1 MLSLKEITKNYV
13 VGDTTVKALKGV
25 SIDFRENEFVSILGQ
40 SGCGKTTLL
49 NIIGGLDRYTDGDLN
64 INGRSTKDFKDA
76 DWDSYRNHSIG
87 FVFQSYNLIPHQ
99 TVLANVELAL
109 TLSGVPKAE
118 RRKRAIDALTQVGLG
133 DQLSKKPN
141 QMSGGQM
148 QRVAIARALVNDPD
162 ILLADEPTGALD
174 TETSVQIM
182 EILKNISK
190 DKLIIMVTHNPELAE
205 KYSSRIIRL
214 LDGKVTDDS
223 DPYNANTVNVEKS
236 AAEKKKERKKLKTS
250 MSFLTAL
257 SLSRNNLMTKKART
271 LLTSFAGSIGI
282 IGIALILSISNGV
295 QVYIDQVQSDTLSTY
310 PLTIEQTTA
319 SIGEIMNMMAEDREA
334 SREHDMDK
342 VYSQN
347 QMSRMINTLMQETKV
362 NNLEKFKSF
371 LDENKEIKTLTS
383 DIKYGYATTLNVFKA
398 DTSDGAYQVNPSQV
412 LMDMGYLS
420 ETQMM
425 GMSMG
430 GSMGGMDVWT
440 EMIDNDD
447 LLKSQYDIIA
457 GRMPEKYS
465 ETVLIVDKHNEIN
478 DYILYSLGL
487 LDPTELNGIVK
498 RAITGEE
505 VKLSNEQHSY
515 TYDELLDLKFK
526 VVPTTDFYRK
536 KDGVW
541 EDMKDDYDYM
551 VDVVDKGLEVSV
563 VGILRPNDDAAATS
577 INGGIAYKHELME
590 YLVNEVKDS
599 DIVREQQENPDIDVF
614 SGLKFKGEKD
624 EETEQPK
631 DAEKEEPQKEEE
643 PTAEETAAQ
652 SAPAAGMPELSDEQT
667 AALMAGEKPD
677 GMSDEEFAAMMSQM
691 PAEMPELSD
700 EQTAALMA
708 GEKPDGMSDE
718 EFAAMMSQMPAEMPE
733 LSDEQLAA
741 LMAGQLPE
749 GMTEEEAAAYMAQGG
764 NKEQMQDLTNM
775 GMNAMGGLDMGSL
788 MSGNGDFMGG
798 LTDAQKEFLASL
810 TDEQLAMMQGMI
822 TETTQQNLDQL
833 ANSGK
838 FSNTTYDANM
848 VVLGYATLE
857 NPNSINIYPKDFASK
872 ERIIELINE
881 YNDNAEEADEIEYTD
896 IVGVMM
902 SSVTSIINAISYVL
916 IAFVAISLVV
926 SSIMIGIITY
936 ISVLERTKEIGILR
950 SIGASKRD
958 ISRVFNAETVIV
970 GAVAGLLGVGISYL
984 LTIPINAIIAHLT
997 TVPMRAA
1004 IPYAAAG
1011 ILVLISILLTLVAGL
1026 FPSRI
1031 AAKKDP
1037 VIALRTE

>member
-64 INGRSTKDFKDA
+64 INGKSTKDFKDA

-223 DPYNANTVNVEKS
+223 DPYNANAVNEEKS

-250 MSFLTAL
+250 MNFLTAL

-319 SIGEIMNMMAEDREA
+319 SVGEIMSMMAEDRAA
-334 SREHDMDK
+334 SHEHDMDK

-347 QMSRMINTLMQETKV
+347 QMARMINTLMQESKV
-362 NNLEKFKSF
+362 NNLEKFKTF

-398 DTSDGAYQVNPSQV
+398 DTSEGAYQVNPSQV
-412 LMDMGYLS
+412 LKDMGYLS

-425 GMSMG
+425 SMSMSS
-430 GSMGGMDVWT
+430 SMGGMDVWT
-440 EMIDNDD
+440 EMIDNDE

-487 LDPTELNGIVK
+487 LDPSEINGIVRK
-498 RAITGEE
+498 AVTGEE
-505 VKLSNEQHSY
+505 VKLNNEQRSY

-599 DIVREQQENPDIDVF
+599 EIVKEQQENPDIDVF
-614 SGLKFKGEKD
+614 SGLKFKGEND
-624 EETEQPK
+624 EENEQPK
-631 DAEKEEPQKEEE
+631 DAETEEPQKEEE
-643 PTAEETAAQ
+643 PTAEETVTQ
-652 SAPAAGMPELSDEQT
+652 SAPAAGMPELSDEQL
-667 AALMAGEKPD
+667 AALMAGEKPE
-677 GMSDEEFAAMMSQM
+677 GMSDEEFTAMMAQM
-691 PAEMPELSD
+691 SAEAPV
-700 EQTAALMA
+700 
-708 GEKPDGMSDE
+708 
-718 EFAAMMSQMPAEMPE
+718 AEMPE

-764 NKEQMQDLTNM
+764 NKEQMQELTDM

-788 MSGNGDFMGG
+788 MSGSGDFMGG

-810 TDEQLAMMQGMI
+810 SDEQLAMMQGMI

-838 FSNTTYDANM
+838 FSNTTYDSNM

-857 NPNSINIYPKDFASK
+857 NPSSINIYPKDFASK
-872 ERIIELINE
+872 ERIIKLIDE

>member
-1 MLSLKEITKNYV
+1 MLSLKDITKDYV

-25 SIDFRENEFVSILGQ
+25 SIDFRKSEFVSVLGQ

-49 NIIGGLDRYTDGDLN
+49 NIIGGLDRYTSGDLN
-64 INGRSTKDFKDA
+64 IGGKSTVDFKDA

-118 RRKRAIDALTQVGLG
+118 RRKRAAEALEQVGLG
-133 DQLSKKPN
+133 DQLNKKPN

-182 EILKNISK
+182 EILKKISR

-205 KYSSRIIRL
+205 KYSSRIIKL
-214 LDGKVTDDS
+214 LDGRVIDDS
-223 DPYNANTVNVEKS
+223 DPYKADVKKEEKTK
-236 AAEKKKERKKLKTS
+236 AEKKAERKKNKTS
-250 MSFLTAL
+250 MSFTTAL
-257 SLSRNNLMTKKART
+257 GLSRNNLMTKKART

-282 IGIALILSISNGV
+282 IGIALILAVSNGV

-310 PLTIEQTTA
+310 PLTIEQSTA
-319 SIGEIMNMMAEDREA
+319 SIGEIMSMMAEDREA
-334 SREHDMDK
+334 SRDHDMDK

-347 QMSRMINTLMQETKV
+347 QMARMINTLMQETKV
-362 NNLEKFKSF
+362 NNLEKFKTF
-371 LDENKEIKTLTS
+371 LDENKEMHKLTS
-383 DIKYGYATTLNVFKA
+383 DIKYSYATQLNVFKA

-412 LMDMGYLS
+412 LLDMGYIS

-425 GMSMG
+425 GMSVG
-430 GSMGGMDVWT
+430 GSMGMGMGTDVWN

-447 LLKSQYDIIA
+447 IIAAQYDVVA

-465 ETVLIVDKHNEIN
+465 ETVLIIDKHNELN

-487 LDPTELNGIVK
+487 LDSTELKGIVR

-505 VKLSNEQHSY
+505 VKLKNEQHSY

-541 EDMKDDYDYM
+541 EDMSDDTDYM
-551 VDVVDKGLEVSV
+551 VDVVDKGLEVTV
-563 VGILRPNDDAAATS
+563 VGILRPNDKAAAS
-577 INGGIAYKHELME
+577 SLNGGIAYKHELME
-590 YLVNEVKDS
+590 YLVNEVKNS
-599 DIVREQQENPDIDVF
+599 KIIKEQQEHPDIDVF
-614 SGLKFKGEKD
+614 TGLRFKPEDGEED
-624 EETEQPK
+624 ITEDETEPTPEETSAETKPTDMLGNAAELTEEQMAAIMSGEMPADMSKEDMAAPVK
-631 DAEKEEPQKEEE
+631 D
-643 PTAEETAAQ
+643 TAEN
-652 SAPAAGMPELSDEQT
+652 
-667 AALMAGEKPD
+667 AGEKV
-677 GMSDEEFAAMMSQM
+677 EEAAAS
-691 PAEMPELSD
+691 LTD
-700 EQTAALMA
+700 EQM
-708 GEKPDGMSDE
+708 
-718 EFAAMMSQMPAEMPE
+718 
-733 LSDEQLAA
+733 AA

-749 GMTEEEAAAYMAQGG
+749 GMTEEQAAALMAQGG
-764 NKEQMQDLTNM
+764 STEQMEKLTGM
-775 GMNAMGGLDMGSL
+775 GMDAMSSIDIGSM
-788 MSGNGDFMGG
+788 MSGSGEAMFG
-798 LTDAQKEFLASL
+798 LSDQQKEFLASL
-810 TDEQLAMMQGMI
+810 SDEQIEMMQQMI
-822 TETTQQNLDQL
+822 TESTEENLDVL
-833 ANSGK
+833 SSSGK
-838 FSNTTYDANM
+838 YSKTTYDSNM

-857 NPNSINIYPKDFASK
+857 NPSSINIYPKDFASK
-872 ERIIELINE
+872 ESIIDIIDD
-881 YNDNAEEADEIEYTD
+881 YNDSVEEEDKIEYTD

-970 GAVAGLLGVGISYL
+970 GFVAGAIGVGLSYL
-984 LTIPINAIIAHLT
+984 LTIPINMIIAHLT
-997 TVPMRAA
+997 TVPMRAS
-1004 IPYAAAG
+1004 IPYPAAG
-1011 ILVLISILLTLVAGL
+1011 LLVLISVLLTLTAGI